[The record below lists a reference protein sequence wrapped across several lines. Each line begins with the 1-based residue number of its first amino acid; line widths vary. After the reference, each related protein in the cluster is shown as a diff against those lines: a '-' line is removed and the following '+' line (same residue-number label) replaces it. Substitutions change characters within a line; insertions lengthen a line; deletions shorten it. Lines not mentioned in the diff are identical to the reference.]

1 MTVCGDIHGQFY
13 DFLNIFKLNGYP
25 SSNKSYLFNGD
36 FVDRGSFSVEVI
48 ISLFAYKLADPNC
61 IFLNRGNHESKN
73 LTKMYG
79 FEGEVLAKYDSPTYA
94 LFTHV
99 FNYLPLGHIINK
111 KVMVVH
117 GGLFEKDGVKIEDL

>member
-1 MTVCGDIHGQFY
+1 
-13 DFLNIFKLNGYP
+13 
-25 SSNKSYLFNGD
+25 
-36 FVDRGSFSVEVI
+36 
-48 ISLFAYKLADPNC
+48 
-61 IFLNRGNHESKN
+61 
-73 LTKMYG
+73 MYG

>member
-1 MTVCGDIHGQFY
+1 MI
-13 DFLNIFKLNGYP
+13 L
-25 SSNKSYLFNGD
+25 
-36 FVDRGSFSVEVI
+36 
-48 ISLFAYKLADPNC
+48 SLFAYKLADPNC

-111 KVMVVH
+111 KVLVVH